1 MMATPDGPVRIRT
14 TVEGFAY
21 RAAHVAPRR
30 EPSC

>member
-1 MMATPDGPVRIRT
+1 MIATPDGPVRIWT
-14 TVEGFAY
+14 AVEEPAP